1 MLYFSKF
8 RIIFIISISLL
19 FIFIASSNI
28 LKFSNSLLN
37 KKINSNTSL
46 IEKTNL
52 DTLDSISEVKSY
64 LLEKLKSDIE
74 HTQKSIKKRMD
85 RFIIESNVELDKKQR
100 KLVSKEFINLQ
111 NNISKDMEDLVERI
125 MNSRIL

>member
-1 MLYFSKF
+1 MSKDT
-8 RIIFIISISLL
+8 L
-19 FIFIASSNI
+19 NI
-28 LKFSNSLLN
+28 YEVLELLN

-64 LLEKLKSDIE
+64 LLEKLKSDIKD
-74 HTQKSIKKRMD
+74 TQKSIKKRMD
-85 RFIIESNVELDKKQR
+85 RFEIESNKKLDEKQR
-100 KLVSKEFINLQ
+100 KLVSNEFANLQ
-111 NNISKDMEDLVERI
+111 NNVSRDMEDLVERI

>member
-1 MLYFSKF
+1 MSKDT
-8 RIIFIISISLL
+8 L
-19 FIFIASSNI
+19 NI
-28 LKFSNSLLN
+28 YEVLELLN

-64 LLEKLKSDIE
+64 LLEKLKSDIKD
-74 HTQKSIKKRMD
+74 TQKSIKKRMD
-85 RFIIESNVELDKKQR
+85 RFMIESNTELDKKQR
-100 KLVSKEFINLQ
+100 KLVSKEFANLQ
-111 NNISKDMEDLVERI
+111 SNISKDMEDLVERI

>member
-1 MLYFSKF
+1 MSKDT
-8 RIIFIISISLL
+8 L
-19 FIFIASSNI
+19 NI
-28 LKFSNSLLN
+28 YEVLELLN

-64 LLEKLKSDIE
+64 LLEKLKSDIKD
-74 HTQKSIKKRMD
+74 TQKSIKKRMD
-85 RFIIESNVELDKKQR
+85 RFEIESNKKLDEKQR
-100 KLVSKEFINLQ
+100 KLVSNEFANLQ
-111 NNISKDMEDLVERI
+111 NNVSKDMENLVERI